1 MKTLKSIFNGKGNL
15 ISVGLILFLCFGAA
29 ANALAADGD
38 LDSTFNVPTTL
49 NGTVREMALQPDGK
63 ILIGGRF
70 DMSGF
75 PTPGNQFDYS
85 RLNSNGSL
93 DTTFFTELTMSP
105 VKYLVLADG
114 KIIVGGPA
122 QNNNNSTLLDV
133 TRRNA
138 NATHDTS
145 FGTVVFTNGGLIE
158 DMFLQTDGKIFVV
171 GNFTGANSTTRTSIM
186 RLGTNGLLDNT
197 FINPTFIF
205 STNPDA
211 HRLRRVIVQPD
222 GKILIGGGI
231 TQVNGVNRN
240 LIARLNADGSL
251 DTTFTPN
258 LDGFIL
264 TDMVLQPDGKI
275 LVSRSPTVVQ
285 GNPVPA
291 NIARLNSDG
300 SFDSSFTTTAE
311 QVLIQAIALQADG
324 KILVGGT
331 FSTYKGAA
339 RNGVARLNTN
349 GTLDG
354 TFVPNV
360 PVAIVANKLVVQPDG
375 KILAS
380 IDRPFNNS
388 YDVIRFKGTSVQT
401 PPTNRISDFDG
412 DGKSDVSVFRP
423 STGVWYLQQSQA
435 GFTGLAFGLSTDKL
449 VPADYDGD
457 GKTDVAVYRGGTWYL
472 QRSQLGFT
480 GISFGAAD
488 DIPVPADFDGDGK
501 ADLAVFRPST
511 GVWYLQRSNL
521 GFTGIAFGQNGDK
534 PVPADYDGDGKADI
548 AVNRAG
554 VWYLQRSQLGFTGI
568 AFGDANDKLVPAD
581 YDGDGKADVA
591 VFRPSNG
598 VWYLQQS
605 TAGFTGIQFGLG
617 TDVPIVADY
626 DGDGKADLA
635 VFRNGIWYLNRTTA
649 GFTGIAFGAATD
661 KPIPSV
667 FVP

>member
-93 DTTFFTELTMSP
+93 DTTFFTGLTMSP

-122 QNNNNSTLLDV
+122 QNNNNSTLFDV

-186 RLGTNGLLDNT
+186 RLGTNGLIDNT
-197 FINPTFIF
+197 FINPTFTF

-211 HRLRRVIVQPD
+211 HRLRRVIVQSD

-258 LDGFIL
+258 LDGLIL

-401 PPTNRISDFDG
+401 SPTNRISDFDG

-423 STGVWYLQQSQA
+423 STGVWYLQQSSA

-480 GISFGAAD
+480 GISFGASD
-488 DIPVPADFDGDGK
+488 DIPVPADYDGDGK

-568 AFGDANDKLVPAD
+568 AFGDGNDKLVPAD

-605 TAGFTGIQFGLG
+605 TAGFTGIAFGLG
-617 TDVPIVADY
+617 TDVPTAADY

>member
-85 RLNSNGSL
+85 RLNPNGSL
-93 DTTFFTELTMSP
+93 DTTFFTGLTMSP

-122 QNNNNSTLLDV
+122 QNNNNSTLIDV
-133 TRRNA
+133 TRRNPT
-138 NATHDTS
+138 ATHDTS
-145 FGTVVFTNGGLIE
+145 FFSVVFDNYGIQNFIE

-171 GNFTGANSTTRTSIM
+171 GSFGGANSTPRTSIM
-186 RLGTNGLLDNT
+186 RLGTNGLIDNT
-197 FINPTFIF
+197 FINPTFVF
-205 STNPDA
+205 SVYPDA

-231 TQVNGVNRN
+231 TQVNGVSRN
-240 LIARLNADGSL
+240 LVARFNTDGSL

-258 LDGFIL
+258 LNGTIL

-275 LVSRSPTVVQ
+275 VVSQASFNIQGQPT
-285 GNPVPA
+285 PPCLT
-291 NIARLNSDG
+291 RLNSNGVIDTG
-300 SFDSSFTTTAE
+300 FNTIVDPACGVSA
-311 QVLIQAIALQADG
+311 LALQSDG
-324 KILVGGT
+324 KILAA
-331 FSTYKGAA
+331 GAYGSS
-339 RNGVARLNTN
+339 RNGIARLTAN
-349 GTLDG
+349 GTLDS

-360 PVAIVANKLVVQPDG
+360 PVAIAPNKLVVQPDG

-388 YDVIRFKGTSVQT
+388 YDIIRFKGTSVQT
-401 PPTNRISDFDG
+401 SPTNRISDFDG

-423 STGVWYLQQSQA
+423 STGVWYLQQSSA

-488 DIPVPADFDGDGK
+488 DIPVPADYDGDGK

-521 GFTGIAFGQNGDK
+521 GFTGIAFGQTGDK

-554 VWYLQRSQLGFTGI
+554 TWYINRSQLGFTGI
-568 AFGDANDKLVPAD
+568 AFGDGNDKLVPAD

-617 TDVPIVADY
+617 TDVPTAADY

-635 VFRNGIWYLNRTTA
+635 VFRNGVWYLNRTTA
-649 GFTGIAFGAATD
+649 GFTGISFGAATD

>member
-93 DTTFFTELTMSP
+93 DTTFFTGLTMSP

-258 LDGFIL
+258 LDGLIL

-339 RNGVARLNTN
+339 RNGIARLNTN

-401 PPTNRISDFDG
+401 SPTNRISDFDG

-423 STGVWYLQQSQA
+423 STGVWYLQQSSA

-457 GKTDVAVYRGGTWYL
+457 GKTDVAVYRSGVWYL

-480 GISFGAAD
+480 GISFGATD

-617 TDVPIVADY
+617 TDVPTAADY

-635 VFRNGIWYLNRTTA
+635 VFRNGIWYLDRTTA